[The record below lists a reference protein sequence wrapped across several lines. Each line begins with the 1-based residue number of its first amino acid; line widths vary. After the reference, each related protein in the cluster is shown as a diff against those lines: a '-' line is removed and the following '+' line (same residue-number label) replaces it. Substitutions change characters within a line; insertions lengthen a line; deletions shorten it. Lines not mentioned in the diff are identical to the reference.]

1 MPAITLILFITS
13 LSLFANDKKIC
24 LNFYFDG
31 ESVELTD
38 NEKIFICGSKDT
50 GWKKIPFNQAK
61 TWLESFLESRAYF
74 QSNIRKVKDR
84 VLVSIGKQSFIKSV
98 EFLDPPKGFDDI
110 VYQGAVGLE
119 LTESNLTEIQNWTQT
134 RLESI
139 GYPCSEI
146 KIAASYISE
155 EVLVQIIPN
164 EKVYINRIVRESIPE
179 LNKESYSRHDA
190 INKGDLYN
198 ADFLFLTSRRIIRS
212 GLVSYS
218 YFTHSCKNKGQIN
231 QKLVLNKPNLVI
243 LGVGAST
250 EEFPILKASWKNSR
264 IDKNGSSFETLLYL
278 SSVERSIEVNT
289 TFFLLKNT
297 PRLYLKPY
305 VRYEEITENI
315 YETKSKIFGG
325 YLGYDFDIEN
335 YALSVD
341 TGPSFTDETQTDGE
355 APSDSE
361 FVSLEF
367 NLGLTSHY
375 YEYFISSPRNGQELL
390 FNLTQYNGT
399 NDKNEN
405 TQGKQ
410 LTLKG
415 TKLINFGDFDPPN
428 MILGFRFHY
437 SSLLTEKLENTPQ
450 KYRLYL
456 GGEKDIRGFARKTI
470 NNSEIGFKTTAHLA
484 IESRYT
490 NLLPHGLQPLAFID
504 FAKVGFNYNSFE
516 DITLYSPGI
525 GLRWQSPFGSFR
537 TTLAKGMKSN
547 DQLDVKEQWNFFFS
561 YGREF

>member
-1 MPAITLILFITS
+1 MPAIILILFI
-13 LSLFANDKKIC
+13 LPFKLFADDKRIC
-24 LNFYFDG
+24 SNFYFDG

-50 GWKKIPFNQAK
+50 GWKKIPLNQAK
-61 TWLESFLESRAYF
+61 TWLKSFLGSRGYF
-74 QSNIRKVKDR
+74 QTNIRKEQDK
-84 VLVSIGKQSFIKSV
+84 VLVSIAEQSFIKTV
-98 EFLDPPKGFDDI
+98 KFLNAPKKFDDV

-119 LTESNLTEIQNWTQT
+119 LTESNLSEIQSWTQT
-134 RLESI
+134 RLEAM
-139 GYPCSEI
+139 GYPCNEVN
-146 KIAASYISE
+146 IAASYLTE
-155 EVLVQIIPN
+155 EVVVQITAN
-164 EKVYINRIVRESIPE
+164 EKIYINNIVRESIRD

-190 INKGDLYN
+190 IEKGDLYN

-231 QKLVLNKPNLVI
+231 QKVVLNKPNLII

-289 TFFLLKNT
+289 TFFLLKET

-305 VRYEEITENI
+305 VRYEEIRENI
-315 YETKSKIFGG
+315 YETKSKIIGG
-325 YLGYDFDIEN
+325 YLGYDFDIKN

-341 TGPSFTDETQTDGE
+341 TSPSFTDETQTDGE

-361 FVSLEF
+361 FFSLEL

-375 YEYFISSPRNGQELL
+375 YEYFIGSPRSGQELL

-399 NDKNEN
+399 NNDNQN
-405 TQGKQ
+405 AQGKQ
-410 LTLKG
+410 FTLKG

-428 MILGFRFHY
+428 VILGFRFHY
-437 SSLLTEKLENTPQ
+437 SSLLTENLKNTPQ

-470 NNSEIGFKTTAHLA
+470 NNNEAGFKTTAHLA

-490 NLLPHGLQPLAFID
+490 NVLPYGLQPLAFID
-504 FAKVGFNYNSFE
+504 FAKVGLNYNSFE
-516 DITLYSPGI
+516 NITLYSPGV
-525 GLRWQSPFGSFR
+525 GMRWQSPFGSFR

-547 DQLDVKEQWNFFFS
+547 TQLDVKEQWNFFFS